1 MLACG
6 HEYEPDQGPR
16 HGAAVTTRLCVA
28 TRETKPTSEMIRF
41 VLGPDGAVVPDLK
54 HKLPGRGVWITARRS
69 VLADAI
75 SRGAFQRGFKSEAK
89 VSKDLATSVERLIE
103 RWVLDALAI
112 AHKAGEAIT
121 GFAKVEAAIETDEIG
136 ALLHAK
142 DASTDGCRKIAAS
155 LKRRFG
161 EGAEKIV
168 TIAAFTSTQL
178 DLALGRPNVV
188 HAALLAGRASD
199 TVLTRWMILDG
210 FRMGDP
216 EAGSTGKRM
225 NANAQSGFE

>member
-1 MLACG
+1 
-6 HEYEPDQGPR
+6 
-16 HGAAVTTRLCVA
+16 
-28 TRETKPTSEMIRF
+28 MIRF

-75 SRGAFQRGFKSEAK
+75 SRGAFQRGFKSEVK

-112 AHKAGEAIT
+112 AHKAGDAIT

-142 DASTDGCRKIAAS
+142 DASADGCRKIAAS

-161 EGAEKIV
+161 EGAGKIV

-216 EAGSTGKRM
+216 EAGST
-225 NANAQSGFE
+225 ASE

>member
-1 MLACG
+1 VTGDKGLEETMLACI
-6 HEYEPDQGPR
+6 HDDQPDQGPR
-16 HGAAVTTRLCVA
+16 RRAGATARLCLA
-28 TRETKPTSEMIRF
+28 TREVKPISQMIRF
-41 VLGPDGAVVPDLK
+41 VLGPGRAVVPDLK
-54 HKLPGRGVWITARRS
+54 HRLPGRGVWITAQRS

-75 SRGAFQRGFKSEAK
+75 SRGAFQRGFKSEIT
-89 VSKDLATSVERLIE
+89 VSSDLLILVDRLIE

-112 AHKAGEAIT
+112 AHKAGEAIA
-121 GFAKVEAAIETDEIG
+121 GFAKVEAAIETDRIA

-142 DASTDGCRKIAAS
+142 EASADGCRKIAAS
-155 LKRRFG
+155 LQRRFG
-161 EGAEKIV
+161 EGAKKIV

-199 TVLTRWMILDG
+199 TMLTRWLVLDG

-216 EAGSTGKRM
+216 EGR
-225 NANAQSGFE
+225 SGASK